1 MSRRLLGTMI
11 TYGCKGLCLDAELDL
26 AQRLGAEVLE
36 ILPDWRALP
45 DAGAVRQAVADRGL
59 QIHSAHGCWGGR
71 AIKASRVDLGET
83 DAAVY
88 RESADDLKR
97 CIDWLQEAG
106 GTFLVVHPGGLSSV
120 EARAARRACLGRGL
134 TELADHA
141 EGSRVVVCVEN
152 MPPGVHPGSLM
163 GELFELLGELD
174 RPGLALALD
183 TGHAH
188 LSADLC
194 AETAAAGSLLV
205 TTHVHDNDG
214 RRDTHDAPGR
224 GTIDWVAWASALD
237 RIGYHGPIMLECIR
251 QLREDPGL
259 FCPEVLAPL
268 TRLPSSTGPAQRI
281 VCSE

>member
-1 MSRRLLGTMI
+1 MPRRLLGTMI
-11 TYGCKGLCLDAELDL
+11 TYGYTGVCLGAELDL

-45 DAGAVRQAVADRGL
+45 DAGVLRRAVANRGL
-59 QIHSAHGCWGGR
+59 SIHSAHGCWGGR

-83 DAAVY
+83 DSVVY

-120 EARAARRACLGRGL
+120 ESRGARRACLARGL

-141 EGSRVVVCVEN
+141 KGSQVVVCVEN

-163 GELFELLGELD
+163 GELFEVLGELD
-174 RPGLALALD
+174 RPSLALALD

-188 LSADLC
+188 ISADLYG
-194 AETAAAGSLLV
+194 ETAAAGSLLA

-214 RRDTHDAPGR
+214 RHDSHDAPGL
-224 GTIDWVAWASALD
+224 GTIDWAAWATALD
-237 RIGYHGPIMLECIR
+237 RIGYNGPIILECIR
-251 QLREDPGL
+251 QLREDPSL

-268 TRLPSSTGPAQRI
+268 TRVSSNAESAQSSG
-281 VCSE
+281 CSE

>member
-11 TYGCKGLCLDAELDL
+11 THGYPGICLNAELDL

-45 DAGAVRQAVADRGL
+45 DAGVVRLVVADRGL
-59 QIHSAHGCWGGR
+59 SIHSVHGCWGGR
-71 AIKASRVDLGET
+71 TIKAARVDLGET
-83 DAAVY
+83 DPAAF
-88 RESADDLKR
+88 RESVDDLKR

-106 GTFLVVHPGGLSSV
+106 GTHLVIHPGGLSLPV
-120 EARAARRACLGRGL
+120 DRDPRRASLARGL

-141 EGSRVVVCVEN
+141 QGSRAVVCVEN

-163 GELFELLGELD
+163 SELFELVRELD
-174 RPGLALALD
+174 RPELALALD

-188 LSADLC
+188 ISADLC
-194 AETAAAGSLLV
+194 AETAAAGDLLA

-214 RRDTHDAPGR
+214 RRDSHDAPGR
-224 GTIDWVAWASALD
+224 GSIDWAAWASDLD

-259 FCPEVLAPL
+259 YCPEVLVPL
-268 TRLPSSTGPAQRI
+268 TRRTSRSGPEKRSD
-281 VCSE
+281 CSE

>member
-1 MSRRLLGTMI
+1 MI
-11 TYGCKGLCLDAELDL
+11 TYGYKGLCLDAELDL

-36 ILPDWRALP
+36 ILPDWRAFP
-45 DAGAVRQAVADRGL
+45 DAGVVRQAVADRGL
-59 QIHSAHGCWGGR
+59 SIHSAHGCWGGR

-83 DAAVY
+83 DASVY

-106 GTFLVVHPGGLSSV
+106 GTFLVVHPGGLSLAAS
-120 EARAARRACLGRGL
+120 RTARRASLARGL

-163 GELFELLGELD
+163 GELHELLAELD

-188 LSADLC
+188 LSADLR
-194 AETAAAGSLLV
+194 AETAAAGSRLA

-214 RRDTHDAPGR
+214 RSDTHDAPGR
-224 GTIDWVAWASALD
+224 GTIDWIDWAIALD
-237 RIGYHGPIMLECIR
+237 RIGYRGPIMLECIR
-251 QLREDPGL
+251 QLRENPGL

-268 TRLPSSTGPAQRI
+268 TRFPSSIAPEERSG
-281 VCSE
+281 CSE